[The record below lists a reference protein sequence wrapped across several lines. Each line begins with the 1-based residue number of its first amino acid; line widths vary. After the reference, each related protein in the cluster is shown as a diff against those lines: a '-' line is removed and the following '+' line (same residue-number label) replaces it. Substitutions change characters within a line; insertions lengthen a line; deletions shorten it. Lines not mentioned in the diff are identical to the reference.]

1 MKAIIMNNINV
12 FLRDNLSVIAEKN
25 LSIAPQIEEKKLNN
39 AIKSFNYSGSS
50 SNVVALYDTTML
62 GSGKDGLLFTG
73 KQLIY
78 RVAFSDP
85 IYIDFD
91 SIVNVE
97 CVETLM
103 GSKLEYSIEVTRK
116 DKPSVI
122 LKNLGG
128 CNYKKLAE
136 ILQKVSQDFED
147 YKEEKQLVSIGEM
160 SETLKEAY
168 IKAIINMAYDN
179 DNHIDDK
186 EFAEILLLMTR
197 LVLSPDSR
205 LHLRTY
211 MASTDELTKLETL
224 VGVIDEECPDGQIKS
239 VHISLVKDMIN
250 IYFCTDG
257 TDVSK
262 FAFLQKHR
270 HLLKVTDKEI
280 DLIKDTITND
290 HNMLKEDYSDD
301 QIISALKELSA
312 KAAAVGTPL
321 AAVYLSGSVVGMSA
335 AGLTSGLA
343 TMGLGGMLGLSSM
356 ASGIGVAVLLG
367 VGAYTGMRKL
377 TGADELTRSKRRE
390 LMLNEVI
397 KQTQATISL
406 LIQDVNFVI
415 VKLNEY
421 ILAHGTQD
429 AQLKKLMAFVTQMAS
444 AGAVLTEKSD
454 VAQGSATKL
463 QCAKFLDEG
472 KLKALTREPTKQELE
487 GFIRNFYE
495 VRIFKEVKE
504 GQPPQEVTK
513 LALKREL
520 TVAQYESLAK
530 AFEAVGYFNVSD
542 VFKSTAVD
550 AASKAKDK
558 LTGFF
563 S

>member
-1 MKAIIMNNINV
+1 MNNINV

>member
-1 MKAIIMNNINV
+1 
-12 FLRDNLSVIAEKN
+12 
-25 LSIAPQIEEKKLNN
+25 
-39 AIKSFNYSGSS
+39 
-50 SNVVALYDTTML
+50 
-62 GSGKDGLLFTG
+62 
-73 KQLIY
+73 
-78 RVAFSDP
+78 
-85 IYIDFD
+85 
-91 SIVNVE
+91 
-97 CVETLM
+97 
-103 GSKLEYSIEVTRK
+103 
-116 DKPSVI
+116 
-122 LKNLGG
+122 
-128 CNYKKLAE
+128 
-136 ILQKVSQDFED
+136 
-147 YKEEKQLVSIGEM
+147 
-160 SETLKEAY
+160 
-168 IKAIINMAYDN
+168 
-179 DNHIDDK
+179 
-186 EFAEILLLMTR
+186 
-197 LVLSPDSR
+197 
-205 LHLRTY
+205 
-211 MASTDELTKLETL
+211 
-224 VGVIDEECPDGQIKS
+224 
-239 VHISLVKDMIN
+239 MIN